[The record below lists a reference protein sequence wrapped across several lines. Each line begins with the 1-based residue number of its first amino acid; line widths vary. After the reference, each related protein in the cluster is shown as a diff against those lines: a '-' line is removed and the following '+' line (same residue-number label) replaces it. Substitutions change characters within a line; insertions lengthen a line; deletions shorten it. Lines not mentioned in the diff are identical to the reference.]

1 MVICFIDD
9 GAADLACRHLG
20 YDQATSRATNQF
32 EVLSRNYTKYFHFLA
47 NNITCGEA
55 KSLDECKVSF
65 SRGECSEGDEVVVY
79 CENRDDARKIVKMQL
94 VAGNE
99 IELRGADTG
108 IAKVFIETAHSY
120 TSGLVYYAGH
130 RAMELA
136 CQFMGYK
143 NVTYYDFNFDFKYA
157 SREGVLKAGYAID
170 SIFCSEDAKELEDCD
185 VEFTEENHMERL
197 GTEMVFGCGNGEDDD
212 NYELRHLGLYTIRSE
227 YNLNATNPGV
237 LLITLSH
244 REEAGF
250 VYKANHHAM
259 ELACKQMGYSGLRT
273 YEYNENFEFA
283 YELFADLVGYLID
296 EVECPENAQDFNEC
310 NVRLSDPG
318 KKKAPGHELV
328 LHCGMNDEYEL
339 EGIHLVAGRGNE
351 LYKADMGIAKV
362 YLKMAHSYTSGL
374 VYTANYRALELA
386 CQFMGYKNVTYY
398 DFNLDFK
405 YASREGVLK
414 AGYAIESVY
423 CPDDAQELKHCDV
436 QLAEGDLQER
446 LGTEMVFECG
456 NGEDDDNYELD
467 HLGLYTIR
475 SEFNL
480 NTTNPGV
487 LLITLSHREEAGF
500 VYKANHHA
508 MELACKQMGYP
519 GLKTYEYN
527 ENFEFAYELFA
538 DLVGYLIDEVQCP
551 EDVQDFNECKVRL
564 SDPGKK
570 KAPGHELVLHCGMND
585 EYELEGIHL
594 VAGRGNELNKADMG
608 IAKVYLKMAHSYTSG
623 LVYTANNRAM
633 ELACQF
639 MGYKNVTYY
648 DFNFDF
654 KYASREGVLK
664 AGYAIESV
672 YCSDDAKEL
681 KDCDVQ
687 LAEGDP
693 QERAGTEMVF
703 ECGNGEDDDNYELE
717 HFGLYTIRSESD
729 VAITNPGVVF
739 ISLSHSKGAGFVYK
753 ANHHAMVLACKQM
766 GYPGLKTYGHNE
778 DFEFVTK
785 QFTDLLGYLIDEVE
799 CPENAQDFNEC
810 KVRLS
815 DPEEKKESGHELVL
829 HCGMNDG
836 EDDGI
841 GAISYDFGGFKSTI
855 KINKAKGKIL
865 IEDIIDY
872 IFG

>member
-1 MVICFIDD
+1 MITPILLSVVILGQGEPLEFHLLNPHGYPENVGILTVTKGEQVSAVSFEAVANATHPEKVCQFMGYDTTHSSFVYLDNIVLEIPSSDIKDLPRVLASYDCPDDAVNATDCLWLWDEDDWSSPVVVVMCGKRHNGTVQIEGFDLLTDELGHVSSGSPGVATLTYVNPESGDYYVSVLCFIDD

-32 EVLSRNYTKYFHFLA
+32 EVLSRNYTKYFQFLA

-99 IELRGADTG
+99 IELRRADTG

-120 TSGLVYYAGH
+120 TSGLVYYAGY

-143 NVTYYDFNFDFKYA
+143 NVTYKDFNFDFKYA
-157 SREGVLKAGYAID
+157 SRDGVLDAGYAID
-170 SIFCSEDAKELEDCD
+170 SIICSEDAKELEDCD

-197 GTEMVFGCGNGEDDD
+197 GTEMVFECGNGEDDD

-227 YNLNATNPGV
+227 FNLNATNPGV

-296 EVECPENAQDFNEC
+296 EV
-310 NVRLSDPG
+310 
-318 KKKAPGHELV
+318 
-328 LHCGMNDEYEL
+328 
-339 EGIHLVAGRGNE
+339 
-351 LYKADMGIAKV
+351 
-362 YLKMAHSYTSGL
+362 
-374 VYTANYRALELA
+374 
-386 CQFMGYKNVTYY
+386 
-398 DFNLDFK
+398 
-405 YASREGVLK
+405 
-414 AGYAIESVY
+414 
-423 CPDDAQELKHCDV
+423 
-436 QLAEGDLQER
+436 
-446 LGTEMVFECG
+446 
-456 NGEDDDNYELD
+456 
-467 HLGLYTIR
+467 
-475 SEFNL
+475 
-480 NTTNPGV
+480 
-487 LLITLSHREEAGF
+487 
-500 VYKANHHA
+500 
-508 MELACKQMGYP
+508 
-519 GLKTYEYN
+519 
-527 ENFEFAYELFA
+527 
-538 DLVGYLIDEVQCP
+538 QCP
-551 EDVQDFNECKVRL
+551 EDAQDFKECKVRL

-623 LVYTANNRAM
+623 LVYTANYRAM

-672 YCSDDAKEL
+672 YCPDDAQEL
-681 KDCDVQ
+681 KYCDVQ
-687 LAEGDP
+687 LAEGDL
-693 QERAGTEMVF
+693 QERLGTEMVF

-717 HFGLYTIRSESD
+717 HLGLYTIRSESD